1 MSETQ
6 TASQRLKEIYDKRKT
21 EDAEIEK
28 LKKDAEAEDLE
39 TVKALIK
46 LHGFT
51 QTKLRGVFKAKAT
64 KSSGTRTRTAKKKSS

>member
-1 MSETQ
+1 MSGTL

-39 TVKALIK
+39 TVKALITED
-46 LHGFT
+46 LGQIYQCPYLDDANIEAST
-51 QTKLRGVFKAKAT
+51 LCLPQ
-64 KSSGTRTRTAKKKSS
+64 KSRMD

>member
-28 LKKDAEAEDLE
+28 LKNDAAAEDLE

-51 QTKLRGVFKAKAT
+51 QTKLRGVFKAKAS